1 MNNLISVVNTQE
13 LTNGIL
19 SELHLQ
25 SSKEFINPDTYPTY
39 QNIQQG
45 LLFIERKLVDIDQI
59 VSDDELLGT
68 QGFYTQLARTTVA
81 DKKQLTR
88 HSIIEN
94 GLMLSRLPISIV
106 QLPNGKF
113 ASLDGRTRLDIFEVD
128 CKLKN
133 VIADVYEYDTNYSHI
148 KQQLAGQRF
157 AMIANCDE
165 APSSPFTMDDIVRHT
180 VNAVQTN
187 GISREDIKNEVELV
201 NKNQFSQLKINKMV
215 LRIKNILE
223 ESKEGVPLV
232 NTYDEKSAPQWLK
245 NIAKI
250 QSNQNNNGIYYLTVS
265 STFHTKFIPW
275 AAKKYQELL
284 LDIALNNK
292 TKCKQLRIVVYVSDL
307 SSSDLELSWKTGID
321 KFRNQVEKL
330 MNLVCKTWFTNI
342 PEITNKVVMYGAI
355 PSVYSLE
362 QKYPMNKIVRFT
374 QDLKDQT
381 FDEIDLPKTLD
392 DYLDIN

>member
-1 MNNLISVVNTQE
+1 MKNLV
-13 LTNGIL
+13 
-19 SELHLQ
+19 
-25 SSKEFINPDTYPTY
+25 
-39 QNIQQG
+39 
-45 LLFIERKLVDIDQI
+45 
-59 VSDDELLGT
+59 
-68 QGFYTQLARTTVA
+68 
-81 DKKQLTR
+81 
-88 HSIIEN
+88 
-94 GLMLSRLPISIV
+94 
-106 QLPNGKF
+106 
-113 ASLDGRTRLDIFEVD
+113 
-128 CKLKN
+128 LK
-133 VIADVYEYDTNYSHI
+133 S
-148 KQQLAGQRF
+148 
-157 AMIANCDE
+157 
-165 APSSPFTMDDIVRHT
+165 
-180 VNAVQTN
+180 
-187 GISREDIKNEVELV
+187 
-201 NKNQFSQLKINKMV
+201 FSQLKINKMV

-392 DYLDIN
+392 DYLDIK